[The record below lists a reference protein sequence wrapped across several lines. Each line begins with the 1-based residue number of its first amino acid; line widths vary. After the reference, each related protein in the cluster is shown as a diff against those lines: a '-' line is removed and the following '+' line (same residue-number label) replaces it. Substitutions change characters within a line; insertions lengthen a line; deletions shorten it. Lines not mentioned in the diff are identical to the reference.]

1 MRNELIK
8 IISTRIRDKRV
19 PEMKISFKKPN
30 TNRKKQKLNNT
41 NEIKSQFGRIAV
53 KISKYKK

>member
-30 TNRKKQKLNNT
+30 TNRKK
-41 NEIKSQFGRIAV
+41 
-53 KISKYKK
+53 